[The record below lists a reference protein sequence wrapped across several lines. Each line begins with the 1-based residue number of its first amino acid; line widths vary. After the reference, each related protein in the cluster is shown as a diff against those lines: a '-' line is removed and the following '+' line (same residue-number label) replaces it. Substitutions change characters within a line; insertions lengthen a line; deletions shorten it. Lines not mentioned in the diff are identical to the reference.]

1 VKDPNRETIVNR
13 SLSSSFWNQII
24 NLVGYGLANHGLFRI
39 KAVDGIKRESISE
52 ALRFS
57 IR

>member
-1 VKDPNRETIVNR
+1 VNR
-13 SLSSSFWNQII
+13 TLSSSFWNQVID
-24 NLVGYGLANHGLFRI
+24 LVGYGLTEHGLFRVR
-39 KAVDGIKRESISE
+39 AVDGIKRESISE